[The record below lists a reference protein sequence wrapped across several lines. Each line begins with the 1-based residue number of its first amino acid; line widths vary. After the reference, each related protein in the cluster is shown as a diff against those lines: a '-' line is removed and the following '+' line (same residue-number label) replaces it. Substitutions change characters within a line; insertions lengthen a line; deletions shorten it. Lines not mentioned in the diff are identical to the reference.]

1 MNFKNK
7 YLKYKLKYI
16 NLKKKLNGGSE
27 KFDNIVDFQKRIR
40 ELVGVAMKINLDPK
54 LTSDNDKYSQEKFE
68 ERRNLY
74 KLVDELCEENIDYVT
89 DNIYLFKLSVGVH
102 QQGLAKIAIKYIKP
116 YKIYKDSDG
125 SNFIPI
131 EFLNNKIAKN
141 EMDLDEEELGKP
153 NFFRISYN
161 LGVLSRIKELI
172 LKQYDIINF
181 ENLKNENTNEILE
194 TEIKKILKNYI
205 NSSNEL
211 ISAKVKLSLDNNIN
225 INAQLEEK
233 NEDTSKSLFIL
244 EETIRTNLEILQGLD
259 DLNRYLLV
267 ESISNCLS
275 QFYYFLLNKIGFST
289 KTFKINLPSLETLM
303 DQKLKELKDISI
315 SKDITINEKEFYKI
329 KYLDIQKIIEIS
341 INPKYVP
348 ENDKRL
354 FIEFFTRFF
363 KDTSTGEFMF
373 PILAKHNFKIN
384 MNLFGTASRINLIYR
399 LCSEEIKKIEKK
411 NKLNQ
416 NEILKLEKLV
426 FFKNFLDNNS
436 DFSYLYF
443 NFLHLSILFLN
454 FKLAN
459 NAIFY
464 GCSLNAYFK
473 TQKFNNYN
481 GFLDIP
487 IFCLLVEQFSR
498 ISDLNDKDLN
508 SFIEYSLRYGENKFN
523 INLLEQPLIR
533 KNQLESIS
541 RSIIS
546 ELSSFDYFLISI
558 ELDADKIRN
567 SIDTKEI
574 KNLISKNNKE
584 QKVDNIVV
592 GSLLVEKYS
601 TLFTNVIKSGK
612 ITSWTPF
619 FEIIRKFPIM
629 EIFLVKILIKNPKIK
644 NVPEDLMRDIYFSTL
659 GIEASLNILEFDYK
673 DTDYVKFNEE
683 YLKNIYKIYEE
694 FGEENIK
701 ELEKSAKEDFEKLK
715 RKKDAEEKE
724 SKKLE
729 EDKRI
734 QLLEELF
741 NEVDQKKKTNKKKKN
756 KKKQKSN
763 IKNIIDKDL
772 FIKTEEDKIESETLK
787 KEVSS
792 EDDISEDDISEDKN
806 LEKVDSSDDDLEVKY
821 SEINLLPYWEEILPS
836 KGQTKDVVKNLLN
849 DIKDPF
855 SEVKKIIPNYEFKKN
870 FSDNLKD
877 YICKIILALGY
888 ITKYLKSSSDEDKVD
903 RDLIL
908 LIKGGKALQKYISY
922 PSDDI
927 DLILIPNKK
936 EYDMASL
943 IEFAEIII
951 NFISWIFQDYI
962 DFSIVKKINEDS
974 TSIIKLQ
981 IKEKDKRYFFSI
993 LDIGVGFDYND
1004 EQIKAIYLNQIKKGN
1019 EDILQISKLKLN
1031 FYFMSLDSLIEERE
1045 YYIKKYI
1052 PEIAEIK
1059 SANRAFLMKSMEP
1072 LQNLLEVKYGEKKG
1086 KEEYDNFLQSFYK

>member
-1 MNFKNK
+1 MIFKNK

-27 KFDNIVDFQKRIR
+27 KFDNITDFQKRIR
-40 ELVGVAMKINLDPK
+40 DLVGVAMKINLDPK
-54 LTSDNDKYSQEKFE
+54 LTNDNDKYSQEKFE
-68 ERRNLY
+68 ERKNIY
-74 KLVDELCEENIDYVT
+74 KLVGELCEENIDYVK
-89 DNIYLFKLSVGVH
+89 DNIYLFKLSIGVH
-102 QQGLAKIAIKYIKP
+102 QQGLAKIAIKYIKA

-161 LGVLSRIKELI
+161 LGVLSRIKDLI
-172 LKQYDIINF
+172 LKQYNIINF
-181 ENLKNENTNEILE
+181 ENLKNKNTNEMLD
-194 TEIKKILKNYI
+194 TEIKKALKNYI

-211 ISAKVKLSLDNNIN
+211 ISTKVKLSLDNNIDN
-225 INAQLEEK
+225 SEIEEK

-244 EETIRTNLEILQGLD
+244 EETIRTNLEILQSLD

-267 ESISNCLS
+267 ESINNCLS

-289 KTFKINLPSLETLM
+289 KTFKINLTPLETLM
-303 DQKLKELKDISI
+303 DKKLKELKNISM

-329 KYLDIQKIIEIS
+329 KYLDIEKIIEIS
-341 INPKYVP
+341 INPKFVP

-354 FIEFFTRFF
+354 YIEFFSRFF

-384 MNLFGTASRINLIYR
+384 MNLLGTASRINLIYR
-399 LCSEEIKKIEKK
+399 MCSEEIKNIEKNK
-411 NKLNQ
+411 NKLNE
-416 NEILKLEKLV
+416 NETLKLEKLV
-426 FFKNFLDNNS
+426 FFKNFLDSVS

-473 TQKFNNYN
+473 TQKFSNYN
-481 GFLDIP
+481 GFLDVP
-487 IFCLLVEQFSR
+487 IFCLLVEQFPR

-508 SFIEYSLRYGENKFN
+508 SFIEYSLPYGESKN
-523 INLLEQPLIR
+523 INLLEQPLVR

-541 RSIIS
+541 KSIIS
-546 ELSSFDYFLISI
+546 ELSSFDYFLASL
-558 ELDADKIRN
+558 EKDAINIKN
-567 SIDTKEI
+567 SVEINEI
-574 KNLISKNNKE
+574 KNLISKNEKE
-584 QKVDNIVV
+584 QNVDNIVV
-592 GSLLVEKYS
+592 GSLLIEKYN
-601 TLFTNVIKSGK
+601 TIFTNLVKLGK
-612 ITSWTPF
+612 ITFWTPF
-619 FEIIRKFPIM
+619 FDIFLKFPTM

-659 GIEASLNILEFDYK
+659 GIQASPNSLEFDYK
-673 DTDYVKFNEE
+673 DTDYVKLNEE
-683 YLKNIYKIYEE
+683 YLKNISNIYDE

-701 ELEKSAKEDFEKLK
+701 ELEKSAKEDIEKLK
-715 RKKDAEEKE
+715 RKKDEEDKE
-724 SKKLE
+724 NKKLE
-729 EDKRI
+729 EEKRI

-741 NEVDQKKKTNKKKKN
+741 NDVDQKKKTNKKKKS

-763 IKNIIDKDL
+763 LKNIIDEDL
-772 FIKTEEDKIESETLK
+772 FVNTEEDKIENETLK

-792 EDDISEDDISEDKN
+792 EDDKSEDDISEDVN
-806 LEKVDSSDDDLEVKY
+806 LEKDSSDDDLEVKY
-821 SEINLLPYWEEILPS
+821 SEINLLQYWDKILPS
-836 KGQTKDVVKNLLN
+836 KGQTKDLVKNLLN
-849 DIKDPF
+849 DIKDPI

-888 ITKYLKSSSDEDKVD
+888 ITKYLKSSSTEDKVD

-936 EYDMASL
+936 EYNMASL

-951 NFISWIFQDYI
+951 NFLSWIFQDFI
-962 DFSIVKKINEDS
+962 DFSVVKKINDDS
-974 TSIIKLQ
+974 TSVIKLQ
-981 IKEKDKRYFFSI
+981 IKEKDKKYFFNI

-1004 EQIKAIYLNQIKKGN
+1004 EQIKAIYLNQINKGN

-1072 LQNLLEVKYGEKKG
+1072 LQNLLEVKYGEIKG